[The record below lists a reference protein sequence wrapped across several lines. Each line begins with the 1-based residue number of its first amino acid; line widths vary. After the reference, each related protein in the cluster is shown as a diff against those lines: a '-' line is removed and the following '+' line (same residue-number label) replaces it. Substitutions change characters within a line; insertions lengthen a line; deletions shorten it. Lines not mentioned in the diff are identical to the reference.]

1 MTYPTTDTK
10 EIKKV
15 LGGAGY
21 VREWNKFDRQSRLFY
36 FLQDIDKRIMWG
48 FIDKS
53 YVNISAGVAWVVGT
67 GRIDALVLGW
77 VHGRTLNEL
86 LDLLQELHANCTTL
100 LEVMFYLNKIQIEY
114 LGCGED
120 MHPIYKRVKKE
131 NGNET
136 GNRKS

>member
-21 VREWNKFDRQSRLFY
+21 TREWNKFDRRSRLTY

-48 FIDKS
+48 FIDDS
-53 YVNISAGVAWVVGT
+53 YINISAGVAWTVGT

-77 VHGRTLNEL
+77 IHGCTLNEL
-86 LDLLQELHANCTTL
+86 LSLLQELHENCTTV
-100 LEVMFYLNKIQIEY
+100 LEVMFYLNKIQIDY

-120 MHPIYKRVKKE
+120 MYPRYRRVRIGK
-131 NGNET
+131 
-136 GNRKS
+136 